1 MSFGVLWRNG
11 FLFMFYTSTFRREV
25 LRLVRY
31 VGRIM
36 RMIGGGLARRGR
48 DVDDVPVPSVGRSVG
63 RSVTV

>member
-36 RMIGGGLARRGR
+36 RMIGGGLALEE
-48 DVDDVPVPSVGRSVG
+48 VDVPVPSVGRSVG
-63 RSVTV
+63 R

>member
-1 MSFGVLWRNG
+1 M
-11 FLFMFYTSTFRREV
+11 FMFYTSTFRREV